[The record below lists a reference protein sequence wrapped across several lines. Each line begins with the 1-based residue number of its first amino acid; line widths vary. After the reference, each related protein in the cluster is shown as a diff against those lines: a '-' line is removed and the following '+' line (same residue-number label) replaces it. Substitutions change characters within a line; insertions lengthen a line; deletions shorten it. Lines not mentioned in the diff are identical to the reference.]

1 MRILHTSDWHL
12 GRSLHGYNLLEDQTY
27 IIEQILQF
35 IKEEPVDL
43 FIIAGDVYDKALP
56 NEEAVALFNSFLN
69 RMILE
74 HKIPTV
80 IIAGNHD
87 SNTRIHFGSELFAS
101 QQLYIIGKCKKGY
114 ERIRFVG
121 DEPVDLYL
129 IPYMEPAEV
138 REIAKDDTIKRHDD
152 AMRYLVKQIQEE
164 QQEGARVV
172 VGHAFVAGGDLSDS
186 ERRLCA
192 VGTAEMVG
200 ADCFKD
206 FTYTAL
212 GHLHKPQA
220 IGGSEAIRYS
230 GSPLKY
236 SLSEANQPKGFTCVT
251 IKDGLLDR
259 VEEIPLVPL
268 RDLRIIE
275 GPIEELIK
283 VGTQLGEK
291 EKSDY
296 VYARITDKQVEDVVG
311 TLRQIYPYT
320 LGAEFVISGGK
331 NKDSLTSQSDF
342 ETKRSQSIVELFQEF
357 VDFVSDKELADE
369 EKAYMDEVIK
379 EIEEGTYE
387 A

>member
-12 GRSLHGYNLLEDQTY
+12 GRTLHGYPLIEDQAHMIKQLFQY
-27 IIEQILQF
+27 IDEHS
-35 IKEEPVDL
+35 VDL
-43 FIIAGDVYDKALP
+43 FIIAGDVYDKSLP
-56 NEEAVALFNSFLN
+56 NEEAVALFNTFLN

-74 HKIPTV
+74 YKIPTL

-101 QQLYIIGKCKKGY
+101 QNLHIIGKCKQGY
-114 ERIRFVG
+114 EKIMVG
-121 DEPVDLYL
+121 QEEQIACYL

-138 REIAKDDTIKRHDD
+138 REIAKDETIKRHDD
-152 AMRYLVKQIQEE
+152 AMRYLTHKINEE
-164 QQEGARVV
+164 KGPEPTVV
-172 VGHAFVAGGDLSDS
+172 VAHAFVAGGDISDS

-220 IGGSEAIRYS
+220 VGSEHIRYS

-236 SLSEANQPKGFTCVT
+236 SLSEANQPKGITCIT
-251 IKDGLLDR
+251 IEGGEIQKI
-259 VEEIPLVPL
+259 EEVPIHPL

-275 GPIEELIK
+275 GPIEALVKAGTELD
-283 VGTQLGEK
+283 EK
-291 EKSDY
+291 SKSDY
-296 VYARITDKQVEDVVG
+296 IYARITDRQVEDVVG

-320 LGAEFVISGGK
+320 LGAEFVSVTAK
-331 NKDSLTSQSDF
+331 SKENTTNQSDF
-342 ETKRSQSIVELFQEF
+342 QEKRNKSIVELFK
-357 VDFVSDKELADE
+357 DFVEYVGDMELEDE
-369 EKAYMDEVIK
+369 DKAYMEEVIR
-379 EIEEGTYE
+379 EIEEGNYE